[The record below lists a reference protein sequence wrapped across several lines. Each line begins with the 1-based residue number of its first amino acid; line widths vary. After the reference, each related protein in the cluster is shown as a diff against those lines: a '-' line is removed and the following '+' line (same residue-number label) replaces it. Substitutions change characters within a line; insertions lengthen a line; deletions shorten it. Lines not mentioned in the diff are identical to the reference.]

1 MNTGVACPSCRKDTV
16 LRTPPRTWSETILSL
31 LRVVPFRCQ
40 DCQFRFLKL
49 TLRKNPD
56 DATMDRRKHFRI
68 PVRLY
73 LSFSGGRIRGEG
85 YVVDLS
91 MGGCMIQSPA
101 HVKVDDIFYLEI
113 SLPEQRTPVEVA
125 AIVRSVNSRGIAFQF
140 LRKSQDNKRLQAFIQ
155 DQARTGE
162 VPIRK
167 TESSPA
173 IGTVSSLG

>member
-1 MNTGVACPSCRKDTV
+1 M
-16 LRTPPRTWSETILSL
+16 SETILSL

-49 TLRKNPD
+49 TLRNSQ
-56 DATMDRRKHFRI
+56 AGAAMDRRKHFRI

-113 SLPEQRTPVEVA
+113 ALPDQRTPVEVA
-125 AIVRSVNSRGIAFQF
+125 AIVRSVSSRGIAFQF

-155 DQARTGE
+155 DHARKDDASVEKAEPPPAVRTA
-162 VPIRK
+162 
-167 TESSPA
+167 SS
-173 IGTVSSLG
+173 VV

>member
-1 MNTGVACPSCRKDTV
+1 MSTAVACPSCRKDTV
-16 LRTPPRTWSETILSL
+16 LRTPPRTWSETILSF

-49 TLRKNPD
+49 TLRKSPA

-113 SLPEQRTPVEVA
+113 ALPEQRTPVEVA
-125 AIVRSVNSRGIAFQF
+125 AIVRSISSRGIAFQF

-155 DQARTGE
+155 GHARKDAAAVQT
-162 VPIRK
+162 
-167 TESSPA
+167 TEPSA
-173 IGTVSSLG
+173 TIDTATSLV